1 MNPVRSVLLF
11 LLAVFIAFPTPDAAT
26 AKPAQ
31 PAYLTRFQKTVDAY
45 KAKDLQ
51 AMPAAGGTVFVG
63 SSTFTKWTSLEK
75 EREFSFLKPINR
87 GFGGSTLPEVNYYF
101 KELVAKYKPAKVVVY
116 AGTNDIA
123 DGQSGKDVFNSLRE
137 FLKLAHQALPEA
149 QVYFISMS
157 VAPCRLH
164 LSAKYDEGNR
174 LIKALATEDKRFHYI
189 DVVPV
194 MRDERGQLRRDYF
207 GLDNLHMNRKGY
219 EAWIPVLAKN
229 LQ

>member
-1 MNPVRSVLLF
+1 
-11 LLAVFIAFPTPDAAT
+11 
-26 AKPAQ
+26 
-31 PAYLTRFQKTVDAY
+31 
-45 KAKDLQ
+45 
-51 AMPAAGGTVFVG
+51 MPPPGGTVFVG

-75 EREFSFLKPINR
+75 EKEFSFLKPINR

-123 DGQSGKDVFNSLRE
+123 DGQSSKDVFNSLRE

-149 QVYFISMS
+149 QVYFVSMS

-174 LIKALATEDKRFHYI
+174 LIKALAAEDKRFHYI

-219 EAWIPVLAKN
+219 EAWIPVLESRLK
-229 LQ
+229 